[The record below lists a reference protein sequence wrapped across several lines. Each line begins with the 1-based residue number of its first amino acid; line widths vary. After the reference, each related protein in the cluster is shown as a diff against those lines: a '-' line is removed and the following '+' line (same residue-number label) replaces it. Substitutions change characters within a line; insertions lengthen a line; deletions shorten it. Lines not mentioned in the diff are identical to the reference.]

1 MQLVFNDYS
10 FIAIKFLGLVAS
22 IAMWSI
28 SILGLCSNFSFQS
41 LLIAMFASGLIASIF
56 LMTIKEK
63 NIIRINLVTAS
74 LVVIGL
80 IQISALCI
88 AFYFPPFVWDEV
100 AYAAALPKL
109 YALKG
114 HFFYA
119 ENYGP
124 YSAFPQN
131 FEAISTASLLMF
143 NNLALPKLLNF
154 IFAVGVIVIAGDL
167 ALLIGLPKIF
177 AILGGSVIGLSS
189 AFLIFI
195 PTVKNDIANGFF
207 QSAAILMLIL
217 YSKKRSLQNTI
228 LMGIFLGTSI
238 GIKYN
243 SLLFS
248 ICPILVF
255 LWIELHSEDSFV
267 IKVKRLLAF
276 VFAILTTALPWY
288 LNNYDLFS
296 NPVYPIAN
304 EIFGAKNDFHRG
316 YSELFRESF
325 YGDANF
331 SWANGS
337 VYAYFIRLSTEFT
350 PVVLL
355 LGLTGALKSLFA
367 SKNKQ
372 EFYLAIATFGCMAL
386 NIRFGFWEPRYSF
399 VLLILLAVQ
408 FATLIYF
415 LYQSLSSRQQISR
428 IVIAIILICIVGFTV
443 LGYIRG
449 RKIYGERV
457 QFFKTQPLHS
467 FLDKYVAGY
476 RVADW
481 LNKNTPKDAI
491 IAVWGSQM
499 FYYLDRQYFHI
510 HPLTESGDLISIQN
524 QNDFYKFLV
533 NKNIGYLCLADWRFD
548 SIPDRVPGLKNFFLR
563 LNSWVQELEAQGKI
577 TQVETVDGSRIYEIS
592 KKR

>member
-1 MQLVFNDYS
+1 MQLVAKDHS
-10 FIAIKFLGLVAS
+10 CVAIKFLGLMVS
-22 IAMWSI
+22 ISMWSI
-28 SILGLCSNFSFQS
+28 SILGLCSNYSFQS
-41 LLIAMFASGLIASIF
+41 LLIAMITSGLIASALLIA
-56 LMTIKEK
+56 IREK
-63 NIIRINLVTAS
+63 NIIEINLVATS

-80 IQISALCI
+80 IQISALYV

-109 YALKG
+109 YALKR

-131 FEAISTASLLMF
+131 FEAISTASLLIF
-143 NNLALPKLLNF
+143 NSLILSKLLNF
-154 IFAVGVIVIAGDL
+154 IFAIGVIVIAGDL
-167 ALLIGLPKIF
+167 ALLVGLPKIF

-189 AFLIFI
+189 AFITFS

-207 QSAAILMLIL
+207 QSAAILMLLL
-217 YSKKRSLQNTI
+217 YSKKRSLQNAL

-238 GIKYN
+238 GIKYS

-255 LWIELHSEDSFV
+255 LWIELRSEDSIV
-267 IKVKRLLAF
+267 IKIRHLFF
-276 VFAILTTALPWY
+276 VGFAIVVTALPWY
-288 LNNYDLFS
+288 LNNYELFS

-337 VYAYFIRLSTEFT
+337 VYAYFTRLSVEFT
-350 PVVLL
+350 PIVLL
-355 LGLTGALKSLFA
+355 LGLMGALKSLFFN
-367 SKNKQ
+367 KNKQ
-372 EFYLAIATFGCMAL
+372 ELYLAVATFGCLVL

-399 VLLILLAVQ
+399 VLLVLLAAQ

-415 LYQSLSSRQQISR
+415 LYQLFSSRQLISK
-428 IVIAIILICIVGFTV
+428 IGIAIVLLCIVGFTI
-443 LGYIRG
+443 LGHIRG
-449 RKIYGERV
+449 VKIYGEKVRY
-457 QFFKTQPLHS
+457 FETQPLHS
-467 FLDKYVAGY
+467 FLEKYVAGY

-481 LNKNTPKDAI
+481 LNKNTPKDAV

-524 QNDFYKFLV
+524 QNDFYQFLV
-533 NKNIGYLCLADWRFD
+533 NKNISYLCLADWRFA
-548 SIPDRVPGLKNFFLR
+548 SIPDRTPGLKNFFLR
-563 LNSWVQELEAQGKI
+563 LNLWVQELEAQGKI
-577 TQVETVDGSRIYEIS
+577 TQVEIVDGSRIYEIS